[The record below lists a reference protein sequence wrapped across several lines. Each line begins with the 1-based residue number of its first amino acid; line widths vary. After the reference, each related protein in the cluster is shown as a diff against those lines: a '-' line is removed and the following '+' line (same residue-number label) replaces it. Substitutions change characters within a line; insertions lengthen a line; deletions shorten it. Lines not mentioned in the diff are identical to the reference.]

1 LKKKFENSKVTL
13 TPEQHAAALRQKERD
28 QLEAVRIAKARAAR
42 YNMTLRSLELQNA
55 SLNSVAQATRKDEP
69 KRSYQQPGRR
79 VSSMKKTTQTDVEVS
94 QGLLASA
101 LSHERDP
108 KLAVDVVKVVAAQVE
123 ESLKTE
129 TSASAEDNAKA
140 KQEAEDQ
147 ALVAAKEEE
156 RKVAEEEE
164 KRAKAEA
171 EMKANDAEAYEL
183 KRKRQLEEEERDRKA
198 AEAEAEVEAAEQ
210 SAAVDDGA
218 SFEMKSL
225 TEALE
230 QGSDEAI
237 NKAIVTD
244 FLQEHNPPMAKQV
257 DKIMQD
263 NKGHESELMK
273 DLVDQYADPVANEI
287 KVTAEV
293 IVRVESDQKQEAP
306 VEEFGSDID
315 ALEQQRR
322 DAERIK
328 QEEESKITAM
338 DDNEKKIYLE
348 KLAEQAKHSEEKDK
362 MLKSQLNVYG
372 SGGAAALLG
381 GRGRGR
387 GKNRPKSDRQTE
399 YIVNAK
405 NEGGQWEVNTE

>member
-1 LKKKFENSKVTL
+1 
-13 TPEQHAAALRQKERD
+13 
-28 QLEAVRIAKARAAR
+28 
-42 YNMTLRSLELQNA
+42 M
-55 SLNSVAQATRKDEP
+55 
-69 KRSYQQPGRR
+69 
-79 VSSMKKTTQTDVEVS
+79 
-94 QGLLASA
+94 
-101 LSHERDP
+101 
-108 KLAVDVVKVVAAQVE
+108 
-123 ESLKTE
+123 
-129 TSASAEDNAKA
+129 
-140 KQEAEDQ
+140 
-147 ALVAAKEEE
+147 
-156 RKVAEEEE
+156 AEEEE